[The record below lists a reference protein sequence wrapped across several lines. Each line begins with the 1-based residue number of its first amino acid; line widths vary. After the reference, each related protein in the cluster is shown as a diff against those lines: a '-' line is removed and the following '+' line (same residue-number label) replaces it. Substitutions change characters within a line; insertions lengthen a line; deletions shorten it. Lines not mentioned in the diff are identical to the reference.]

1 MVTSTMRRVKAMA
14 FFATRLLSVV
24 AKVGGGSYR
33 GVYAGVAL
41 LATCIGLIGLWGP
54 CYLICRS

>member
-14 FFATRLLSVV
+14 FFATRLLSGE

-33 GVYAGVAL
+33 GGYMPGWLCSRLVLV
-41 LATCIGLIGLWGP
+41 
-54 CYLICRS
+54 